1 MYNVYTADQFVW
13 ILQNRTSNITKVN
26 ICADIDMGGAK
37 KIKYNN
43 QRALSGTMYFEGN
56 GHTIYNLKIYG
67 TERTLGLFKEISNS
81 GKLIVRNLGFQSTML
96 LHNYVASLENA
107 AGLWYGYCN
116 GGSVSFT
123 NVHSSVAFF
132 SKVLLQLIKGLVY

>member
-43 QRALSGTMYFEGN
+43 
-56 GHTIYNLKIYG
+56 KYG
-67 TERTLGLFKEISNS
+67 ICNFIDGC
-81 GKLIVRNLGFQSTML
+81 
-96 LHNYVASLENA
+96 
-107 AGLWYGYCN
+107 GYCN
-116 GGSVSFT
+116 RSG
-123 NVHSSVAFF
+123 
-132 SKVLLQLIKGLVY
+132 KIEKIC